1 MQVNTERVRNELSE
15 MKEKAA
21 ILQSE
26 LEEEKAEL
34 EKQKKQFT
42 NLKVLHAGKKKTP
55 GSLQI
60 NERSL
65 WEAEKRHEVTLDAVT
80 LVNEKISH
88 LQHTLDLCTLYDTE
102 ATALAS
108 SIAVCEGSI
117 KYLGEGNIEE
127 QILSFIG
134 SLRTLMTNTQ
144 DCGTHFARVFYGL
157 DKSFSLRNFLDGKF
171 EEVEDD
177 TKERQTLTHEIS
189 AKMKAFTNLPALVSN
204 ETIETL
210 HQILEQ
216 ITEWKRMI
224 GAVPADQEIAL
235 SRHSLIPTP
244 RREMKV
250 EKDPRAAKFYP
261 KEERKF
267 VPQKTI
273 FKQAAVGNEFTGF

>member
-1 MQVNTERVRNELSE
+1 MQMNIEKVRNELSE
-15 MKEKAA
+15 MKEKAT
-21 ILQSE
+21 ILEAE
-26 LEEEKAEL
+26 LKEEKAEL

-55 GSLQI
+55 GSLQT

-65 WEAEKRHEVTLDAVT
+65 WEAEKNHELTQGAVT

-88 LQHTLDLCTLYDTE
+88 LQHTLDLCTLYEQE
-102 ATALAS
+102 ATALAA

-117 KYLGEGNIEE
+117 KYLKEGSIEE
-127 QILSFIG
+127 QILSFVR
-134 SLRTLMTNTQ
+134 SLRTLMTNTEG
-144 DCGTHFARVFYGL
+144 CATHFARVFYGL
-157 DKSFSLRNFLDGKF
+157 DKNFSLRSFLDGKF

-177 TKERQTLTHEIS
+177 TKERQKLTHEIS
-189 AKMKAFTNLPALVSN
+189 AKMKEFTNLSNLVSN
-204 ETIETL
+204 ETIDTL
-210 HQILEQ
+210 KQTLEQ

-224 GAVPADQEIAL
+224 GSIPADQEIAL

-244 RREMKV
+244 RIEMKI